1 MRDVRHRVLIINQ
14 RRKCHGLI
22 FSVVLCIIGKVHLV
36 PYGYVKLQLFRH
48 FPDRKQVASVVHVHA
63 AEEARARR
71 RASASASDAIPRRPT
86 RPRRLQSPP
95 KWKPSAVD
103 TAVNNAVNT
112 SQCLHFP
119 SIFCGFPVS
128 SFSVAVVDGAL
139 ARVGEGVL
147 SHRMILSSL
156 MWKWF
161 TDIMQAGLRLTTST
175 RSL

>member
-1 MRDVRHRVLIINQ
+1 MPWSHI
-14 RRKCHGLI
+14 
-22 FSVVLCIIGKVHLV
+22 LCCSMHYRQSS
-36 PYGYVKLQLFRH
+36 PYTIWLCEVATIWT
-48 FPDRKQVASVVHVHA
+48 FPRSKASRFHTSLSVVHVHA

-71 RASASASDAIPRRPT
+71 RASASTSDAILRRPT

-95 KWKPSAVD
+95 KWKASAVD

-156 MWKWF
+156 MWK
-161 TDIMQAGLRLTTST
+161 
-175 RSL
+175 